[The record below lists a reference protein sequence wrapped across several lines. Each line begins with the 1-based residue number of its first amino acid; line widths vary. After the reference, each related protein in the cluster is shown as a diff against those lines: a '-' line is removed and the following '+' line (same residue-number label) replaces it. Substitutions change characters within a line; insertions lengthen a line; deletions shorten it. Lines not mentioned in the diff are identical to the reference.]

1 MIGCIYF
8 WGQGVAV
15 DYPQAMAAY
24 KAGAEG
30 GNALCQH
37 QVGMM
42 YCKGLGVDVDY
53 AQAVQL
59 LEMAAAQDHFEAFS
73 QLGVMYSAGHGV
85 TPSFRRARE
94 YFERSIELGDPNA
107 AEDMQTLTR
116 GIQQVTSQRSNHSAP
131 SSLVRDLTHR
141 TLILR
146 THRPPPSW
154 TSGWRS
160 TARAGRT

>member
-1 MIGCIYF
+1 M
-8 WGQGVAV
+8 AV

-37 QVGMM
+37 QVGSM

-53 AQAVQL
+53 AQAVAWF
-59 LEMAAAQDHFEAFS
+59 EMAAAQDYPEAVGL
-73 QLGVMYSAGHGV
+73 LGHINSAGHGV
-85 TPSFRRARE
+85 PSSFRRARE
-94 YFERSIELGDPNA
+94 YTERAIELGDPNA
-107 AEDMQTLTR
+107 AEEMQGLTR
-116 GIQQVTSQRSNHSAP
+116 AIQQVTSQRSNHSAP

-141 TLILR
+141 TLIPR